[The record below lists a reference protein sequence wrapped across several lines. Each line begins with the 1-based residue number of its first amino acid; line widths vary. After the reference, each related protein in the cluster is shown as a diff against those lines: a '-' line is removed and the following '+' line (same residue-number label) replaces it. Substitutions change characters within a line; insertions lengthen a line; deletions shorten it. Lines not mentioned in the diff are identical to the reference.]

1 MLMAGGAYQGAN
13 LVDWRFLLPAVPAG
27 GFQHLLLAGGTPQH
41 EETAL
46 IHGVAQRVSSTPRP
60 GDAFDAI
67 VVLAGASADGAT
79 LTRHLVAG
87 GTMYWEV
94 DRRVRGA
101 HALTPRRAI
110 SRLRRD
116 GVTPVA
122 TYWVKPW
129 FPARHMYLP
138 LDAPEA
144 FRWYVDSLC
153 GSRTRSR
160 RLLKAAVRAYIA
172 CDGPLAA
179 CAPCYAVV
187 GTRGT
192 AVPAALLAQARA
204 LGACEAGVL
213 RPVMLAHGGLP
224 WNRMAMLL
232 FTPGDSTPR
241 YVIKS
246 SRTTTFNASVEWEH
260 RVLRELAST
269 LPPSLRRSIPASA
282 LFYWNGLA
290 VAVES
295 CVQGSSLSS
304 RIGASADIVLDDLR
318 LAFGWL
324 GSFHTETS
332 SERTP
337 ARAWLARHLV
347 EGLFAE
353 YAATLSLAAAE
364 SSLFSAVA
372 RSLSSLDGLTLPIG
386 WHHTDFVPWN
396 AYRDGDELRVI
407 DWEVARRGLAAA
419 DVFKYLLHWDAELH
433 RHAHQRPDID
443 RVLAYL
449 CGAAPFPLG
458 DECRQIVDAYLD
470 RVGVDAA
477 LLPYVLV
484 YALTEQ
490 AVEQARRL
498 RDSNCTVRPERIP
511 EVAYLRVMGE
521 QTTRWF
527 GMEERHAA

>member
-1 MLMAGGAYQGAN
+1 MLMAGATYRGAN

-27 GFQHLLLAGGTPQH
+27 GFEHLLLAGGTPQH

-46 IHGVAQRVSSTPRP
+46 AHGVAQRVSSTPRH

-67 VVLAGASADGAT
+67 VVLAGANADAAI
-79 LTRHLVAG
+79 LSSLAAG
-87 GTMYWEV
+87 GAVYWEV
-94 DRRVRGA
+94 DRRARGA
-101 HALTPRRAI
+101 HTLTPRRAV
-110 SRLRRD
+110 SRLRRH
-116 GVTPVA
+116 GITPVGA
-122 TYWVKPW
+122 YWVKPW
-129 FPARHMYLP
+129 FPARHMYLS

-160 RLLKAAVRAYIA
+160 RILKTAVRAYIA
-172 CDGPLAA
+172 CHGPLAA
-179 CAPCYAVV
+179 CTPCYAVV
-187 GTRGT
+187 GTRDT

-204 LGACEAGVL
+204 LGACDAGVL

-232 FTPGDSTPR
+232 FAPGNSTPR

-246 SRTTTFNASVEWEH
+246 SRTTRFNASVEWEH

-269 LPPSLRRSIPASA
+269 LPPRLRRSIPASN
-282 LFYWNGLA
+282 LFHWNDLA

-295 CVQGSSLSS
+295 CAQGSSLSS
-304 RIGASADIVLDDLR
+304 RIGASADVVLDDLR
-318 LAFGWL
+318 VAFGWL

-332 SERTP
+332 SERPP
-337 ARAWLARHLV
+337 ARGWLVRHLV

-353 YAATLSLAAAE
+353 YAATFSLTAAE
-364 SSLFSAVA
+364 SCLFSAVA
-372 RSLSSLDGLTLPIG
+372 RALSCLDGLTLPIG

-419 DVFKYLLHWDAELH
+419 DVFQYLLHWDAELH
-433 RHAHQRPDID
+433 RHAHQPPDID

-458 DECRQIVDAYLD
+458 DECQRIVHAYLD

-484 YALTEQ
+484 YALIEQ
-490 AVEQARRL
+490 ALEQARRL
-498 RDSNCTVRPERIP
+498 RDSNCSLRPERIP
-511 EVAYLRVMGE
+511 EVAYLRAMGE
-521 QTTRWF
+521 QTARWF
-527 GMEERHAA
+527 GMEQRRAA